1 MKGEEQGLSIA
12 FYLAEA
18 LYRLGFPWDKVGDEG
33 LKIVE
38 RFTSEE
44 VEVETDKG
52 ILKGMRDHFEKIKS
66 DPPDIPPM
74 TFDSH
79 LSPSEYVVLDDLIRS
94 LEDLAGHLPWVAA
107 PIYDIL
113 DDYNEYLESVNA
125 SEKLQ
130 ERSGRLRHSISDLE
144 DRAAGRG

>member
-1 MKGEEQGLSIA
+1 MKGEDRGSSIA

-18 LYRLGFPWDKVGDEG
+18 LYRLGFPWDKIGAEG
-33 LKIVE
+33 LKIAD

-44 VEVETDKG
+44 AEVETDKG
-52 ILKGMRDHFEKIKS
+52 ILKGMREYFEKIKS
-66 DPPDIPPM
+66 DPPDIPTM

-79 LSPSEYVVLDDLIRS
+79 LSPSEHTVLDDLIMS

-113 DDYNEYLESVNA
+113 DDYNEYLESIDA
-125 SEKLQ
+125 PEKLH
-130 ERSGRLRHSISDLE
+130 ERSSRLRHSISDLE

>member
-1 MKGEEQGLSIA
+1 MKGEDKGASIA

-18 LYRLGFPWDKVGDEG
+18 LYRLGFPWDKIGDEG
-33 LKIVE
+33 LKIAD

-44 VEVETDKG
+44 AENETDKG
-52 ILKGMRDHFEKIKS
+52 ILKGMREYFEKIKS
-66 DPPDIPPM
+66 SPPDIPAM

-79 LSPSEYVVLDDLIRS
+79 LSPSEYTSLDDLITS
-94 LEDLAGHLPWVAA
+94 LEDLAGNLPWVAA

-113 DDYNEYLESVNA
+113 DDYNEYLESIGA
-125 SEKLQ
+125 SEKLH